1 MQPTRT
7 LITEM
12 AVQFIDQLTIITNI
26 SFVIVTDNSMQPQQQ
41 SLPFLLYVHVSEKLE
56 AEQINK
62 LAIVESRFQSFHI
75 SQGQRK
81 SGRRSGRGL
90 LFYSTNDRFPPRT
103 EST

>member
-26 SFVIVTDNSMQPQQQ
+26 SFVIVTENSMQPQQQ

-62 LAIVESRFQSFHI
+62 
-75 SQGQRK
+75 
-81 SGRRSGRGL
+81 
-90 LFYSTNDRFPPRT
+90 
-103 EST
+103 

>member
-12 AVQFIDQLTIITNI
+12 AVQFIDELTIITNI
-26 SFVIVTDNSMQPQQQ
+26 SFVIVTENSMQPQQQ

-62 LAIVESRFQSFHI
+62 
-75 SQGQRK
+75 
-81 SGRRSGRGL
+81 
-90 LFYSTNDRFPPRT
+90 
-103 EST
+103 

>member
-26 SFVIVTDNSMQPQQQ
+26 SFVIVTENSMQPQQQ
-41 SLPFLLYVHVSEKLE
+41 NLPFLLYVHVSEKLE

-62 LAIVESRFQSFHI
+62 LAIVDSRFQSFHI
-75 SQGQRK
+75 SQGQKKIRK
-81 SGRRSGRGL
+81 KA
-90 LFYSTNDRFPPRT
+90 RT
-103 EST
+103 WFIIL

>member
-26 SFVIVTDNSMQPQQQ
+26 SFVIVTENSMQPQQQ
-41 SLPFLLYVHVSEKLE
+41 NLPFSLYVHVSEKLE

-62 LAIVESRFQSFHI
+62 LAIVDSRFQSFHI
-75 SQGQRK
+75 SQGQKKIRK
-81 SGRRSGRGL
+81 KA
-90 LFYSTNDRFPPRT
+90 RT
-103 EST
+103 WFIIL

>member
-26 SFVIVTDNSMQPQQQ
+26 SFVIVTENNMQPQQQ
-41 SLPFLLYVHVSEKLE
+41 NLPFLSYVHVSEKLE

-62 LAIVESRFQSFHI
+62 
-75 SQGQRK
+75 
-81 SGRRSGRGL
+81 
-90 LFYSTNDRFPPRT
+90 
-103 EST
+103 

>member
-26 SFVIVTDNSMQPQQQ
+26 SFVIVTENSMQTQQQ
-41 SLPFLLYVHVSEKLE
+41 NLPFSLYVHVSEKLE

-62 LAIVESRFQSFHI
+62 
-75 SQGQRK
+75 
-81 SGRRSGRGL
+81 
-90 LFYSTNDRFPPRT
+90 
-103 EST
+103 